1 MTPEQGRLTQR
12 GVAIVAAHLHGDVVG
27 RDILVEQFVAGGEFQ
42 RLADAFTYAGIVAID
57 LAATALG
64 QPFDAA
70 IQEIVAQPD
79 VKLVPGGTP
88 PWPSAVRLAAAART
102 DNRAAAQ
109 VASTMEIQD
118 AVNATFQLAVSA
130 FSALEEVPELGDRSA
145 ADWATTVA
153 TGAAAG
159 AGVQDDPDGGSG

>member
-12 GVAIVAAHLHGDVVG
+12 GVAIVAAHLRGDTTG
-27 RDILVEQFVAGGEFQ
+27 RDLLVEQFVEAGAFQ
-42 RLADAFTYAGIVAID
+42 RLADAFTYAGIVAVD

-70 IQEIVAQPD
+70 LLEVAAQPD
-79 VKLVPGGTP
+79 VKLVPGRRP
-88 PWPSAVRLAAAART
+88 PWAKAVQLASAART
-102 DNRAAAQ
+102 DNRAAARI
-109 VASTMEIQD
+109 AMTMDVPD

-130 FSALEEVPELGDRSA
+130 FVALPDVPGLGDRTA

-153 TGAAAG
+153 TSAASG
-159 AGVQDDPDGGSG
+159 AG